1 MDPGNQGPATD
12 TALQEMLGY
21 LNFSSGTPDARFQQ
35 NVDLVFRALG
45 AEGQTTPCQAL
56 ATSLRSQL
64 DALRRTSDAFSEVG
78 QAAAAID
85 IALNRFLP
93 AYRQFHR
100 DLLFHQTDALLFNSF
115 FIARAF
121 EAVLAEGGPW
131 DEPDRVVAGA
141 LERINDFIGYRPV
154 AVLRTPQKIEPYDH
168 EWCRPVPLY
177 WRGVGFAG
185 GPYEAVLHKAIE
197 ILAGTD
203 PALREQACFD
213 LELMD
218 ELALDPRAYDF
229 DHPVNKRPNYHFGQW
244 DPHQIDNRGRYR
256 RFVVQQVTIDAL
268 MHRLDSE
275 SQLPPEELLFEAA
288 AVLAGTMLMAAGISG
303 RGPDTHDS
311 SVTLATLLP
320 QVARYRDQFYQRLLA
335 SLIGPHGDRL
345 RAETATMKQPFA
357 AARQHLNHRIARL
370 RARHL
375 QHVHLAQLFA
385 QMGSPEASARQAR
398 VLDVPAPRM
407 LADIDGRITLGH
419 QAIERGELAVAADQM
434 PEIEDLL
441 QRAIDC
447 GALIDPWNILGFGGQ
462 FSLFPAVENSVRD
475 HRADQLIRLMQR
487 IFMFYARL
495 QGQAAAGGQAELETL
510 ASGRLATLARWWD
523 KFATLDVSG
532 IQSISGRETYESS
545 NHVARALGAWHRAGT
560 AAGNLAFW
568 RQHAAEFNSPKA
580 YALVVRALLE
590 QEDLVASMAL
600 LVQWLS
606 QAEQAPLEDG
616 EHSFGTLAV
625 RWISQANQE
634 LGGCSGQAV
643 ETSDK
648 WPLVRRFF
656 DYLEANAEEYWV
668 VPRFEAGTSVEL
680 EGHSLD
686 DLDEDL
692 DEDLYGAAYDEVTYR
707 DSTADGHE
715 GEMLEGAGQSTD
727 YELDFEQARLGKR
740 LAFLAV
746 VAELWKRAATHLAAD
761 SKLAPLDGDQKAALE
776 GWLAQAAANQ
786 AGLQRLL
793 SAIDGHCI
801 PAPRSTHESL
811 VEYDRRRMLKE
822 SLLDK
827 TVGNSVAMAEAA
839 RRIRL
844 LLGPNSSGPIEPW
857 EAAATELLRAVSRG
871 AIDSVRDQ
879 FPGMLEEVRKK
890 PLLYIPLARQGDP
903 QRIVSARNLH
913 HVLRDLL
920 HRLPRL
926 GLLRETC
933 HTIEAAQ
940 AMEREHPV
948 GPGGVT
954 EFDRLFEV
962 GYQAIVEC
970 LIVAA
975 DQADQ
980 RRSPFRATATRSDSD
995 LVDSLQI
1002 VTESLLKRWLV
1013 HSRSLRLSVLE
1024 KVSSDDAWRSLVRF
1038 IEKYGHDLFTQMF
1051 LNLGNIRAVLHQGV
1065 PAWLESLEEHG
1076 DRDDSP
1082 RLVEALDRE
1091 IPRSEAIA
1099 HLELVLEAIA
1109 DNYAEYLDYNTTT
1122 TQSDRGELLYTLL
1135 DFLRLKATYDRVAWN
1150 LRPAIMAHEILMR
1163 RGRTAAAELWRRALV
1178 DRTSQAA
1185 DRQLNRL
1192 AELGKQYG
1200 MRLSTVYDRM
1210 SERFVQ
1216 PLAIDRLRSLI
1227 RPAMQELHCGG
1238 RSTSFEL
1245 LEQEIEEFSQTPIG
1259 VGIDVPAWL
1268 MALAQEVGQVKL
1280 CQSGDISEEPPPT
1293 SVPLSLDDI
1302 QQQLRQW
1309 DEAS

>member
-1 MDPGNQGPATD
+1 
-12 TALQEMLGY
+12 MLGY
-21 LNFSSGTPDARFQQ
+21 LNFSSGAADARFQR
-35 NVDLVFRALG
+35 NVDLVVRHLIAQG
-45 AEGQTTPCQAL
+45 HTEPWKQL
-56 ATSLRSQL
+56 APLLSGELQSLRGVQ
-64 DALRRTSDAFSEVG
+64 DAFAEVG
-78 QAAAAID
+78 QAAAAVD
-85 IALNRFLP
+85 ITLNRFLP

-100 DLLFHQTDALLFNSF
+100 DLLFHQTEARLFNSF
-115 FIARAF
+115 FIARSF

-131 DEPDRVVAGA
+131 DETERIVAGA
-141 LERINDFIGYRPV
+141 LDRINDFIGYRPV
-154 AVLRTPQKIEPYDH
+154 AVLRTSQKIEPYEH

-177 WRGVGFAG
+177 LRGVGTAA
-185 GPYEAVLHKAIE
+185 GPYEAVLERAIA
-197 ILAGTD
+197 ILASTD
-203 PALREQACFD
+203 PALREQASFD

-244 DPHQIDNRGRYR
+244 DPHHLDNQGRYR

-268 MHRLDSE
+268 MERLDSAP
-275 SQLPPEELLFEAA
+275 QLPPEEVLFEAA

-320 QVARYRDQFYQRLLA
+320 RVARYRDQFYQGLLI
-335 SLIGPHGDRL
+335 SSTGPHGQRL
-345 RAETATMKQPFA
+345 RAEAATMKQPFA

-370 RARHL
+370 RAKHL

-385 QMGSPEASARQAR
+385 QMGHSEASARQAR

-407 LADIDGRITLGH
+407 LADIDGRITSGN
-419 QAIERGELAVAADQM
+419 QAIERGDLSVAAEQL
-434 PEIEDLL
+434 PRIEDLL
-441 QRAIDC
+441 QRAIGC
-447 GALIDPWNILGFGGQ
+447 GALVDPWNILGFGGQ

-475 HRADQLIRLMQR
+475 HRVDQLIRLMQR
-487 IFMFYARL
+487 IFLFHARL
-495 QGQAAAGGQAELETL
+495 QGQAAAQGQSELEKVA
-510 ASGRLATLARWWD
+510 ASRLAALARWWD
-523 KFATLDVSG
+523 KFATLEVSG
-532 IQSISGRETYESS
+532 VQSVSGRQSDESS
-545 NHVARALGAWHRAGT
+545 NHVARALGAWHQAGT

-580 YALVVRALLE
+580 YALVVGALLE

-606 QAEQAPLEDG
+606 QVEQVPLEDG

-625 RWISQANQE
+625 RWISQANHE
-634 LGGCSGQAV
+634 GHGCAARDDQAV
-643 ETSDK
+643 DN

-656 DYLEANAEEYWV
+656 DYLEANAEEFWS
-668 VPRFEAGTSVEL
+668 VPRFEAGTEAVQL
-680 EGHSLD
+680 EGRSLD
-686 DLDEDL
+686 DLDQDDD
-692 DEDLYGAAYDEVTYR
+692 DEEEENLYGAAYDEVTYR

-715 GEMLEGAGQSTD
+715 GEMLEGSGQSTD

-740 LAFLAV
+740 LAFMAV
-746 VAELWKRAATHLAAD
+746 VAEMWKRAASHLASQA
-761 SKLAPLDGDQKAALE
+761 SRSPLDSEQQTVLE
-776 GWLAQAAANQ
+776 SWLAQAVANQ
-786 AGLQRLL
+786 AGLRRLL
-793 SAIDGHCI
+793 AAIDGHRI

-811 VEYDRRRMLKE
+811 VEYDRRRTVKE

-827 TVGNSVAMAEAA
+827 TVGTSVAMAEAA
-839 RRIRL
+839 RGIRL
-844 LLGPNSSGPIEPW
+844 LLGVEAAGAIEPW
-857 EAAATELLRAVSRG
+857 EAAATELLRAINRG
-871 AIDSVRDQ
+871 DAEEVRDH
-879 FPGMLEEVRKK
+879 FPALLEELRKK
-890 PLLYIPLARQGDP
+890 PLLYIPLSRQGDP
-903 QRIVSARNLH
+903 QKIVATRNLH
-913 HVLRDLL
+913 TLLRDLL
-920 HRLPRL
+920 RRLPRL

-933 HTIEAAQ
+933 RTIEAAQ

-962 GYQAIVEC
+962 GYQSIVEC

-980 RRSPFRATATRSDSD
+980 RRTPFRVAATRSDSE

-1065 PAWLESLEEHG
+1065 PAWLQSLEEQA
-1076 DRDDSP
+1076 DRDDSI

-1091 IPRSEAIA
+1091 IPRAEAIA

-1200 MRLSTVYDRM
+1200 MRLSTVSDRM

-1227 RPAMQELHCGG
+1227 RPAMLELHCGQ

-1245 LEQEIEEFSQTPIG
+1245 LEQEIEEFAQTPVG

-1268 MALAQEVGQVKL
+1268 MTLEQEVGQVKL
-1280 CQSGDISEEPPPT
+1280 CQSGDISEEPPPA

-1302 QQQLRQW
+1302 QQELRQW